1 MAGRLRLP
9 RTFRTTPFRL
19 TLLFLALFAAAAAA
33 FLAYIYVATAGEVNR
48 RADEEISAE
57 MASLEAA
64 YRQGG
69 IDALNLTLIERA
81 ASERPF
87 LYLLMDRNGRKITGS
102 IEESPVEDFD
112 DEAGESWT
120 SFSVTETNLDGAE
133 VRRPARGFQ
142 ERLPGGEILFVG
154 ADVGESEEYVRKIVR
169 ALWGAGALII
179 LLGLFGGVLVSRN
192 VSRQMAGLVELVD
205 AVRSGDL
212 KKRAYVRGTK
222 DEYDE
227 LAAGLNE
234 MLDRLEGLM
243 GGLRHA
249 GDAIAHDLRSPLTRL
264 KARLEVALIEAENG
278 TGDPK
283 KALEQGLEDADG
295 VLNTFNAVLAIA
307 RLQAAGQAP
316 NQTLFDP
323 GELAADIAELY
334 EPLCEEKEIDF
345 KAEITP
351 ALQVK
356 GNREFIAQALAN
368 ILDNA
373 VKYTPEGGAVML
385 RARRRSSGEIEFSVT
400 DTGPGV
406 PEEHRQRVVQRFV
419 RLENSRNEPGSGLG
433 LSLVAAVA
441 EAHGGR
447 LELDEGPGA
456 MDGYGPGLRVALVLP
471 RVQAAA

>member
-1 MAGRLRLP
+1 MAGRVRLP

-48 RADEEISAE
+48 RADAEITAE

-69 IDALNLTLIERA
+69 PDALNQTLIERA
-81 ASERPF
+81 AGERPF
-87 LYLLMDRNGRKITGS
+87 LYLFMDKEGRRITGS
-102 IEESPVEDFD
+102 IEESPLDDFD
-112 DEAGESWT
+112 GKPDWA
-120 SFSVTETNLDGAE
+120 SFQVTETDPDGAE
-133 VRRPARGFQ
+133 IKRPARGLQ
-142 ERLPGGEILFVG
+142 KPLPGGESVFVG
-154 ADVGESEEYVRKIVR
+154 ADVGEAEAYVRKIVR
-169 ALWGAGALII
+169 ALWGAGALVI
-179 LLGLFGGVLVSRN
+179 LLGLFGGALVSRN
-192 VSRQMAGLVELVD
+192 VSRQMAGLADTVA

-212 KKRAYVRGTK
+212 HVRARVRGAH

-227 LAAGLNE
+227 LAEGLNE
-234 MLDRLEGLM
+234 MLDRLERSM

-278 TGDPK
+278 TGDPTR
-283 KALEQGLEDADG
+283 ALEQALEDANG
-295 VLNTFNAVLAIA
+295 VLNTFTAVLAIA
-307 RLQAAGQAP
+307 RLQAAGEAA

-334 EPLCEEKEIDF
+334 EPLCEDKGIDF
-345 KAEITP
+345 KAEVTP
-351 ALQVK
+351 ALQVR
-356 GNREFIAQALAN
+356 GNREFVAQALAN

-373 VKYTPEGGAVML
+373 VKYTPDGGAVML

-406 PEEHRQRVVQRFV
+406 PEPDRARVVQRFV

-447 LELDEGPGA
+447 LELDEGPGVFN
-456 MDGYGPGLRVALVLP
+456 GTGPGLRVAFVLP
-471 RVQAAA
+471 RVE